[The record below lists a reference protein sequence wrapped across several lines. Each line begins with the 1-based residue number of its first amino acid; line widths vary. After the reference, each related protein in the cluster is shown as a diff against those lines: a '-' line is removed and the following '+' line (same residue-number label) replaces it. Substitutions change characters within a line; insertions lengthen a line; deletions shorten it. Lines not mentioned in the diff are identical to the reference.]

1 MQGLQGR
8 KLDGFPD
15 THEEVQAVHVDGE
28 GGDARGPER
37 FLDRIGG
44 AVKIGLLRAHKA
56 DFATLGGDADPRR
69 RIRLCGNAG
78 EPPGGRES
86 VSDLYVNARFH
97 GRGDGGC
104 VQHLGPVFRHFQGG
118 AVGHAGNGTGGGN
131 LLGVCRHNAGYVG
144 PDLEGVCPQRGR
156 VQGGAVIRAAAAER
170 TDPSEGVA
178 ADEARRH
185 DDRGVRGGDGRPDP
199 PVRLRQVILHDEFP
213 GIDPLGRDAFAFE
226 FPGEDA
232 GGKELTKGDFLLGR
246 GGFHRGEQAHYFRGG
261 FGLLGAREQAP
272 HDGQVPVHQRGFP
285 LQVAV
290 CASKQPVRTAADGRT
305 DEHHPAAV
313 EGVAHNVQHAGHV
326 GRVRNRR
333 TTEFQNAEAHRCL
346 DSLKF
351 SKVRNLFVTLSRMT
365 KVLGIFGFLQF
376 GWADILDI
384 GMVAL
389 LIYLLLRSI
398 RGDSTVLNI
407 VLVLSLLLVGQ
418 AIASALNMRMMTVLL
433 SALLD
438 VGVLAI
444 IIIFQPEIRHLL
456 NRVAMQTGI
465 SRRTGDLFNRLLGI
479 KEERLGSRSVEELV
493 EAVRAMSA
501 EKTGALI
508 VIQHKS
514 SMDEFMDTGDRFD
527 AEINRRLIMNIFF
540 KNSPLHDG
548 AMIIVGNRIAAAR
561 CQLPM
566 TNRTDIPAHY
576 GMRHRAAIGLS
587 EDTDADVIVVSE
599 ESGGVRFVRNGEAKE
614 VESIQELRELLGSA
628 LSTEKEK
635 DKEE

>member
-1 MQGLQGR
+1 
-8 KLDGFPD
+8 
-15 THEEVQAVHVDGE
+15 
-28 GGDARGPER
+28 
-37 FLDRIGG
+37 
-44 AVKIGLLRAHKA
+44 
-56 DFATLGGDADPRR
+56 
-69 RIRLCGNAG
+69 
-78 EPPGGRES
+78 
-86 VSDLYVNARFH
+86 
-97 GRGDGGC
+97 
-104 VQHLGPVFRHFQGG
+104 
-118 AVGHAGNGTGGGN
+118 
-131 LLGVCRHNAGYVG
+131 
-144 PDLEGVCPQRGR
+144 
-156 VQGGAVIRAAAAER
+156 
-170 TDPSEGVA
+170 
-178 ADEARRH
+178 
-185 DDRGVRGGDGRPDP
+185 
-199 PVRLRQVILHDEFP
+199 
-213 GIDPLGRDAFAFE
+213 
-226 FPGEDA
+226 
-232 GGKELTKGDFLLGR
+232 
-246 GGFHRGEQAHYFRGG
+246 
-261 FGLLGAREQAP
+261 
-272 HDGQVPVHQRGFP
+272 
-285 LQVAV
+285 
-290 CASKQPVRTAADGRT
+290 
-305 DEHHPAAV
+305 
-313 EGVAHNVQHAGHV
+313 
-326 GRVRNRR
+326 
-333 TTEFQNAEAHRCL
+333 
-346 DSLKF
+346 
-351 SKVRNLFVTLSRMT
+351 MT

-508 VIQHKS
+508 VIQ
-514 SMDEFMDTGDRFD
+514 
-527 AEINRRLIMNIFF
+527 
-540 KNSPLHDG
+540 
-548 AMIIVGNRIAAAR
+548 GNRIAAAR

-628 LSTEKEK
+628 LSTEKDK

>member
-1 MQGLQGR
+1 
-8 KLDGFPD
+8 
-15 THEEVQAVHVDGE
+15 
-28 GGDARGPER
+28 
-37 FLDRIGG
+37 
-44 AVKIGLLRAHKA
+44 
-56 DFATLGGDADPRR
+56 
-69 RIRLCGNAG
+69 
-78 EPPGGRES
+78 
-86 VSDLYVNARFH
+86 
-97 GRGDGGC
+97 
-104 VQHLGPVFRHFQGG
+104 
-118 AVGHAGNGTGGGN
+118 
-131 LLGVCRHNAGYVG
+131 
-144 PDLEGVCPQRGR
+144 
-156 VQGGAVIRAAAAER
+156 
-170 TDPSEGVA
+170 
-178 ADEARRH
+178 
-185 DDRGVRGGDGRPDP
+185 
-199 PVRLRQVILHDEFP
+199 
-213 GIDPLGRDAFAFE
+213 
-226 FPGEDA
+226 
-232 GGKELTKGDFLLGR
+232 
-246 GGFHRGEQAHYFRGG
+246 
-261 FGLLGAREQAP
+261 
-272 HDGQVPVHQRGFP
+272 
-285 LQVAV
+285 
-290 CASKQPVRTAADGRT
+290 
-305 DEHHPAAV
+305 
-313 EGVAHNVQHAGHV
+313 
-326 GRVRNRR
+326 
-333 TTEFQNAEAHRCL
+333 
-346 DSLKF
+346 
-351 SKVRNLFVTLSRMT
+351 MT

-566 TNRTDIPAHY
+566 ANRTDIPAHY

-614 VESIQELRELLGSA
+614 VETIQELRELLGSA
-628 LSTEKEK
+628 MSAEKDKEK